1 MDRTRETCAMGEVKA
16 RVDALI
22 VKLGDLDAGVRLAA
36 IQELSTIDKQHALP
50 ALHWAIQNEL
60 DESVRNAARDAYQK
74 LSRAKAAEVRISNAS
89 GNKSQDKT
97 RSADRPKVRAVVVEE
112 GAFNPFGSLSFKIGL
127 IVVALMIVWVAL
139 DAGQYGEDTP
149 FLIWWF
155 RIVGAASF
163 LGLVLGIVGVN
174 MRGEHHIPAII
185 GIVFNGFVVLVFFLT
200 VLLPVI
206 RRLIG
211 GSAAT

>member
-1 MDRTRETCAMGEVKA
+1 MGEVKA

-22 VKLGDLDAGVRLAA
+22 VKLGDLDSGVRLAA
-36 IQELSTIDKQHALP
+36 IEELGTIDKQHALP

-74 LSRAKAAEVRISNAS
+74 LSRAKAVEARAS
-89 GNKSQDKT
+89 ANNKPGDKT
-97 RSADRPKVRAVVVEE
+97 RMTDRPKVRAVVVEE

-127 IVVALMIVWVAL
+127 IVIALMIVWVLL

-163 LGLVLGIVGVN
+163 LGLALGIIGAN
-174 MRGEHHIPAII
+174 MKGEHHIPAII
-185 GIVFNGFVVLVFFLT
+185 GIVFNGFVVLIFFLT
-200 VLLPVI
+200 VLLPMI

-211 GSAAT
+211 GSA